1 MVLPSLTPGV
11 FTQWLNSFDRH
22 FQSVWCLLLNMS
34 GERKLVIRKHYL
46 RGLIPWNDIQGFL
59 SNPQSATS
67 RVSIKPKIFTLS
79 FPYLKRLRDGAMNE
93 YSCFLIHLTYSKL
106 QLALGVTIY
115 KADAPYSNH
124 ILILHLPPPPT
135 HNSLDGYGA
144 TVGWG
149 EPILL
154 HLSPNCTDSGHLRM
168 HCVVLCCAESL
179 SRVWLFAIPWTV
191 ARQAPLSVGILQA
204 RILEWVAK
212 PSSRGSSQ
220 PRDRT

>member
-1 MVLPSLTPGV
+1 MVPLAKHVWREKTSSGNII
-11 FTQWLNSFDRH
+11 WGASF
-22 FQSVWCLLLNMS
+22 
-34 GERKLVIRKHYL
+34 
-46 RGLIPWNDIQGFL
+46 RGTTYKGFL

-67 RVSIKPKIFTLS
+67 RVSIKPKIFKLS
-79 FPYLKRLRDGAMNE
+79 FPSLKRLRDRAMNE
-93 YSCFLIHLTYSKL
+93 YSCFVIHLTYCKL

-115 KADAPYSNH
+115 KADVPYSNH
-124 ILILHLPPPPT
+124 ILILHLPPPHT
-135 HNSLDGYGA
+135 RNSLDGYGA

-154 HLSPNCTDSGHLRM
+154 HLSPNCTDSGGHLRM

-191 ARQAPLSVGILQA
+191 AHQAPLSVGILQA

-212 PSSRGSSQ
+212 PFSRGSSQ
-220 PRDRT
+220 PRDRI